1 MAGDPSATKNDES
14 VQPTLPVSATQVQ
27 MLTVEAMRPLN
38 WRTGLRSPV
47 GNG

>member
-1 MAGDPSATKNDES
+1 MAGNPSATKNEES
-14 VQPTLPVSATQVQ
+14 VQPTFPISAAQVQ